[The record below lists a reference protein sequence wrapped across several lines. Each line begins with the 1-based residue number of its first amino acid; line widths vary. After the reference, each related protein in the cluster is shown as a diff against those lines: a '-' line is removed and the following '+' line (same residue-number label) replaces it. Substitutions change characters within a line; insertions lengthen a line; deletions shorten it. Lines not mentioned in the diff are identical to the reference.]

1 MCVFWPNVLDF
12 ITDTVGEDATL
23 QWKDVLLDIVENSRI
38 KQTHTYFFYFHGQ
51 ISYS

>member
-12 ITDTVGEDATL
+12 IADTVGEDATL

-38 KQTHTYFFYFHGQ
+38 KQTHTYFFYFYGQ